1 MRWRIHVS
9 WLCVSVAALIVGM
22 RLSKDE
28 VRIVERPVE
37 VVVTKEVLVHR
48 TPSQPSP
55 VTYVSESQSREFRFA
70 DTLRNRGKQDV
81 GSTLESMYWAI
92 NAGEAMSLATLIE
105 IPDAAHEAAKHF
117 YDRLPVESRANH
129 SIQEVLGLW
138 LTAGIE
144 PISGFEILGM
154 TEGADL
160 DSFDAALKANPSYR
174 TVRLRVQWDG
184 RRNEQRFVFHNAG
197 QGWHWVMT
205 PDLVSRVARFA
216 FSYKPLPQ
224 P

>member
-1 MRWRIHVS
+1 MISKTHVG
-9 WLCVSVAALIVGM
+9 WFFISVAALIVGM

-37 VVVTKEVLVHR
+37 VVVTKEVLIDR
-48 TPSQPSP
+48 PPSQSSP
-55 VTYVSESQSREFRFA
+55 AIHVSESESGGFRFA

-92 NAGEAMSLATLIE
+92 NAGEAMSLAALIE
-105 IPDAAHEAAKHF
+105 IPEAAHEAAKHF

-129 SIQEVLGLW
+129 SIQEILGLW

-144 PISGFEILGM
+144 PISGFEIISM
-154 TEGADL
+154 VEGADIEA
-160 DSFDAALKANPSYR
+160 FDAALKANPSYR

-197 QGWHWVMT
+197 QGWHWVLT

-216 FSYKPLPQ
+216 SSYRPVPQ

>member
-1 MRWRIHVS
+1 M
-9 WLCVSVAALIVGM
+9 
-22 RLSKDE
+22 
-28 VRIVERPVE
+28 
-37 VVVTKEVLVHR
+37 VTREVLVDR
-48 TPSQPSP
+48 PLSRPPP
-55 VTYVSESQSREFRFA
+55 VTHVSESESGGFRFA

-105 IPDAAHEAAKHF
+105 IPDAAHLAAKHF

-129 SIQEVLGLW
+129 SIQEILGLW

-144 PISGFEILGM
+144 PIGGFEIISM
-154 TEGADL
+154 VEGADIE
-160 DSFDAALKANPSYR
+160 SFDDALNANPSYR

-197 QGWHWVMT
+197 QGWHWVLT

-216 FSYKPLPQ
+216 SSYRPLPQ